1 MNRLHWMKKTAVS
14 AVVAGALALG
24 AHSGARA
31 EANPELMLK
40 ALGTTE
46 GIGPIVTSTFERAS
60 ASLSEEDRALALKCW
75 QDQICETGRG
85 DLTVALADGF
95 GENVWRRVTHMEFV
109 MQALSYPEVSKII
122 YTSARGDASKA
133 ISDMRSLIAQGVDI
147 IVTFPDAGPAL
158 LPTAQEATESGI
170 TVVPYIAGLGGTAGE
185 DYLTFVAE
193 DLCELGRQFVQFVA
207 GANSEESVE
216 IVELGGTPGN
226 QLSAAW
232 QACSEAEIEGNAAM
246 TLLGKADTNWTQQG
260 TFEAMSGFLSQHSDI
275 DAVLYE
281 YADGFRGGV
290 RAYASADRA
299 MDVIVTLRTDEQGL
313 FCDWEE
319 VNNPNFRIFFSSGGT
334 FQVRIALTAAME
346 ARGGAEI
353 GAHVDVPFKMKEV
366 QQGMCDKALP
376 DQMPVSTLVDTD
388 MLNAMFKE

>member
-1 MNRLHWMKKTAVS
+1 MNRLRWIRNTAAS
-14 AVVAGALALG
+14 AAVAGALALG
-24 AHSGARA
+24 AHGGANA
-31 EANPELMLK
+31 EPNPELMLK

-46 GIGPIVTSTFERAS
+46 GIGPIVTETFDRAS
-60 ASLSEEDRALALKCW
+60 AALSEEDRALALKCW
-75 QDQICETGRG
+75 SEQVCETGRG
-85 DLTVALADGF
+85 ELTVALADGF

-207 GANSEESVE
+207 GANSEESIE

-232 QACSEAEIEGNAAM
+232 QACSEARS
-246 TLLGKADTNWTQQG
+246 KAT
-260 TFEAMSGFLSQHSDI
+260 
-275 DAVLYE
+275 
-281 YADGFRGGV
+281 
-290 RAYASADRA
+290 
-299 MDVIVTLRTDEQGL
+299 
-313 FCDWEE
+313 
-319 VNNPNFRIFFSSGGT
+319 P
-334 FQVRIALTAAME
+334 
-346 ARGGAEI
+346 
-353 GAHVDVPFKMKEV
+353 P
-366 QQGMCDKALP
+366 
-376 DQMPVSTLVDTD
+376 
-388 MLNAMFKE
+388 

>member
-1 MNRLHWMKKTAVS
+1 MSCFHRIRNTAAS

-24 AHSGARA
+24 AHGVANA
-31 EANPELMLK
+31 EADPELMLK

-46 GIGPIVTSTFERAS
+46 GIGPIVTATFERAS
-60 ASLSEEDRALALKCW
+60 APLSEEDRALALKCW
-75 QDQICETGRG
+75 SEQVCETGRG

-95 GENVWRRVTHMEFV
+95 GENVWRRVTHMEFI
-109 MQALSYPEVSKII
+109 MQALSYPEVAKII

-147 IVTFPDAGPAL
+147 IATFPDAGPAL

-170 TVVPYIAGLGGTAGE
+170 IVVPYIAGLGGTAGE

-207 GANSEESVE
+207 GANSEDSIE

-232 QACSEAEIEGNAAM
+232 QACSEAEIDNNDAM

-260 TFEAMSGFLSQHSDI
+260 TFEAMSGFLSQHPDV

-290 RAYASADRA
+290 RAYAAADRA

-353 GAHVDVPFKMKEV
+353 GPHVDVPFKMKEV

>member
-1 MNRLHWMKKTAVS
+1 MRRLHWMRKTAVS

-24 AHSGARA
+24 AHSGAHA
-31 EANPELMLK
+31 QADPELLLK
-40 ALGTTE
+40 SLGTTE
-46 GIGPIVTSTFERAS
+46 GIGPIVMATFERAS
-60 ASLSEEDRALALKCW
+60 QPLSEEDRALALQCW
-75 QDQICETGRG
+75 SEQVCETGRG

-207 GANSEESVE
+207 GANSEESIE

-260 TFEAMSGFLSQHSDI
+260 TFEAMSGFLSQNPDI

-290 RAYASADRA
+290 RAYAAADRA

-319 VNNPNFRIFFSSGGT
+319 VGNPNFRIFFSAGGT

-346 ARGGAEI
+346 ARGGAEV
-353 GAHVDVPFKMKEV
+353 GPHVDVPFKMKEV
-366 QQGMCDKALP
+366 QQGMCNKALP
-376 DQMPVSTLVDTD
+376 DQMPVSAAVDTD